1 MTRGTEHDLLRL
13 LHGELPPDEA
23 RDLQERLRREPELEA
38 AWLRL
43 RRTWE
48 GLSLPPAAPAPPGFS
63 GRVMARARAQGSPG
77 NLSWRAAPAWVRAAA
92 AAALIAGA
100 AAGVGV
106 GRSWPALT
114 AGATSATAATAPVTE
129 SSSGTVSALSDASEY
144 NLADGYWD
152 VVDDAAR
159 SSPSTADG
167 QEIRR

>member
-48 GLSLPPAAPAPPGFS
+48 GLSLPPAALAPPGFS
-63 GRVMARARAQGSPG
+63 GRVMARARSQGSPG

-114 AGATSATAATAPVTE
+114 GGATAATAPVTE
-129 SSSGTVSALSDASEY
+129 SSSGTVSALSDGSEY

-152 VVDDAAR
+152 VVDDAAG
-159 SSPSTADG
+159 SSSSAADG